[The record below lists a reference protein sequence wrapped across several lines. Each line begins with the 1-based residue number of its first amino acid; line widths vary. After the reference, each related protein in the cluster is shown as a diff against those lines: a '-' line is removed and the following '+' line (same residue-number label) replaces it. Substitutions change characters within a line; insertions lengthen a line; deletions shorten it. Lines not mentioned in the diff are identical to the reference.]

1 MPYILD
7 LLILWLNAKI
17 GSDEV
22 DYAYNEIINN
32 PVDDKLYDMVVDI
45 VEGGNTTP
53 EDVGD
58 EIVRRCTRTG
68 NYALFN
74 YSKKLIKD

>member
-22 DYAYNEIINN
+22 DYAYNEIISN

-45 VEGGNTTP
+45 VEGGNTTA

-58 EIVRRCTRTG
+58 EKVENEMIQQYKELG
-68 NYALFN
+68 
-74 YSKKLIKD
+74 LINF